1 MSRKE
6 EVLQDVVIKF
16 AGDSG
21 DGMQLT
27 GSQFTN
33 NSALLGLDLAT
44 FPDFPAEIRAPQGT
58 LPGVSGY
65 QLRFS
70 SDKVF
75 TPGDECDVLVAMNAA
90 ALKTNLKGLK
100 KGGKIIANTDGFDSK
115 NLRLANYPDGINPL
129 EDGSLGNYEVIKMD
143 VTKMTREALK
153 EITMG
158 TKEKDRAKNMFVLGF
173 LYWMYNRDMEN
184 TTRFLQEKFGKKPEI
199 LESNLKA
206 LHAGYNF
213 GDTTETFTTRYR
225 VEKARME
232 PGVYRSIMGNQALAF
247 GLIAASQKSGLP
259 IFLGSYPITPASDIL
274 HELSRYKSFGV
285 RTFQAEDEIAA
296 ITSAIGAAYGG
307 SLGIT
312 TTSGPGMALKAEA
325 MGLAVMMEIPL
336 LICDIQRGGPSTGL
350 PTKTEQSDLLQAYYG
365 RNGECPMPVIS
376 ASTPSDCFSA
386 IYEAVRIAVQHMTPV
401 IFLSDGYIA
410 NGAEP
415 WRFPKSED
423 LPPITVN
430 FKKELTQD
438 ETQFQPYL
446 RDEKLVR
453 PWAVPGTPGL
463 EHRVGGLEKQNVT
476 GNVSYDPE
484 NHQLMVKIR
493 QEKVDRIADHIPEQT
508 LDSGP
513 ASGKI
518 LVLGWGST
526 YGAIKSAVAELQ
538 DEGFAVSHAHLRYL
552 RPFPKNLGTMLKNF
566 DHVLIPEINN
576 GQLIKIIRDQFFVDA
591 KAYNKIMGIPI
602 TKTELVMKL
611 HEMLG
616 SSN

>member
-1 MSRKE
+1 MIRKE
-6 EVLQDVVIKF
+6 QVLQDVVIKF

-27 GSQFTN
+27 GTQFTSN
-33 NSALLGLDLAT
+33 TAMLGIDLAT
-44 FPDFPAEIRAPQGT
+44 FPDYPAEIRAPQGS

-70 SDKVF
+70 SDRVF
-75 TPGDECDVLVAMNAA
+75 TPGDACDVLVAMNAA
-90 ALKTNLKGLK
+90 ALKVNLTALK
-100 KGGKIIANTDGFDSK
+100 KGGKIIVNTDGFDAK
-115 NLRLANYPDGINPL
+115 NLRLANYPEGENPI
-129 EDGSLGNYEVIKMD
+129 ENGSLGNYEVIKMD

-153 EITMG
+153 DITMG
-158 TKEKDRAKNMFVLGF
+158 MKEKDRAKNMFVLGF
-173 LYWMYNRDMEN
+173 LYWMYNRGMDG
-184 TTRFLQEKFGKKPEI
+184 TIGFLKEKFGKKDEI
-199 LESNLKA
+199 LNSNIKA
-206 LHAGYNF
+206 LQAGYNY
-213 GDTTETFTTRYR
+213 GDTTETFTTTYK
-225 VEKARME
+225 VEKAKME
-232 PGVYRSIMGNQALAF
+232 VGEYRSIMGNQAVTL
-247 GLIAASQKSGLP
+247 GLIAASQKSGLQL
-259 IFLGSYPITPASDIL
+259 FLGSYPITPASDIL
-274 HELSRYKSFGV
+274 HDLAKYKNFGIK
-285 RTFQAEDEIAA
+285 TFQAEDEIAA

-312 TTSGPGMALKAEA
+312 TSSGPGIALKAEA
-325 MGLAVMMEIPL
+325 MGLAVMLEIPL
-336 LICDIQRGGPSTGL
+336 IVINIQRGGPSTGL

-365 RNGECPMPVIS
+365 RNGECPMPIVS
-376 ASTPSDCFSA
+376 ASTPGDCFSA
-386 IYEAVRIAVQHMTPV
+386 IYEAVRISVQHMTPV

-415 WRFPKSED
+415 WRFPKSAD
-423 LPPITVN
+423 LPAIEVK
-430 FKKELTQD
+430 FKTSLSQD

-493 QEKVDRIADHIPEQT
+493 QEKVDKIADYIPEQT

-526 YGAIKSAVAELQ
+526 YGAIKSAVADLQ
-538 DEGFAVSHAHLRYL
+538 QEG
-552 RPFPKNLGTMLKNF
+552 
-566 DHVLIPEINN
+566 
-576 GQLIKIIRDQFFVDA
+576 
-591 KAYNKIMGIPI
+591 
-602 TKTELVMKL
+602 
-611 HEMLG
+611 
-616 SSN
+616 